1 MALKRQKIA
10 FRDAVDYSRKTFDAY
25 LKQFSVSRRSL
36 LDVLIVENDGF
47 QSAVQLATVG
57 TNEPIAA
64 YRILKLMGAL
74 QVSR

>member
-1 MALKRQKIA
+1 
-10 FRDAVDYSRKTFDAY
+10 
-25 LKQFSVSRRSL
+25 

-47 QSAVQLATVG
+47 QSAVQLATVSS
-57 TNEPIAA
+57 NETIAA